1 MNWKMES
8 DVDMKMEDESEEAK
22 ESKED
27 EGMKKNGGSAGLKVA
42 ELDELVGAVDLE
54 QKPRW

>member
-1 MNWKMES
+1 MES

-54 QKPRW
+54 QKPRR